1 MMSKLEE
8 NQDNFDQL
16 SLDELR
22 EVKTKSEEI
31 QLKKLTVRKAC
42 K

>member
-1 MMSKLEE
+1 MSGLEE
-8 NQDNFDQL
+8 NQDKFDQL

-31 QLKKLTVRKAC
+31 QLEKINR
-42 K
+42 

>member
-1 MMSKLEE
+1 MRRLEE
-8 NQDNFDQL
+8 NQDKFDQL
-16 SLDELR
+16 GLDELR
-22 EVKTKSEEI
+22 EVKTKSEET

>member
-1 MMSKLEE
+1 MSRLEE

-22 EVKTKSEEI
+22 EVKTKYEEI
-31 QLKKLTVRKAC
+31 
-42 K
+42 